1 LFPVSALVFASDAM
15 EENPDTLAHEAGGLG
30 RLGVLV
36 FMFQEGNDREV
47 EQVFREIARLTRG
60 AYCRFNPGA
69 VRQLA
74 ELLRA
79 VAVYAAGGMTALA
92 ARRDAGMVKTLPSGQ
107 KRVFSWI
114 INGLMLKLTI
124 SLESHEDDQTCHLNL
139 GGPETLPA
147 VRSARVTVSN

>member
-1 LFPVSALVFASDAM
+1 M
-15 EENPDTLAHEAGGLG
+15 
-30 RLGVLV
+30 LV
-36 FMFQEGNDREV
+36 FMFQEDNDREV

-74 ELLRA
+74 DLRA
-79 VAVYAAGGMTALA
+79 VKTVPSLSWIE
-92 ARRDAGMVKTLPSGQ
+92 TLPSGQ

-124 SLESHEDDQTCHLNL
+124 SLNRMRMNRH
-139 GGPETLPA
+139 A
-147 VRSARVTVSN
+147 I